1 MAWPNIH
8 VSKIKIY
15 AFWNLEFLQGCISQF
30 ERVRK
35 LKSSFH
41 ILPSSGQ
48 RKISK
53 FQLHRFGRSR
63 QPDLP
68 WMSQLP
74 NLSASCVAVF
84 STDLPFIPEAPQLHG
99 HNSVF
104 SSENS
109 HQPRS
114 PPPMWTSALFLSLM
128 PLQCISQLASLRRQQ
143 RLALLP
149 SGGNLV
155 KCTLHFPWNP
165 SLLESEFFKLVFN
178 WASTSFTTKL

>member
-8 VSKIKIY
+8 VSKIKIYY

-74 NLSASCVAVF
+74 NLSASCIAQSSAETFHSFQKPPSFMDTTLFCLLRTLTSLVPHLPCGLPHSF
-84 STDLPFIPEAPQLHG
+84 SLWCPYNAYLSVSNPKESAKARTAALRWEPGEVHIAFPLEPLPLRKW
-99 HNSVF
+99 V
-104 SSENS
+104 
-109 HQPRS
+109 
-114 PPPMWTSALFLSLM
+114 
-128 PLQCISQLASLRRQQ
+128 LQTCI
-143 RLALLP
+143 
-149 SGGNLV
+149 
-155 KCTLHFPWNP
+155 
-165 SLLESEFFKLVFN
+165 
-178 WASTSFTTKL
+178 